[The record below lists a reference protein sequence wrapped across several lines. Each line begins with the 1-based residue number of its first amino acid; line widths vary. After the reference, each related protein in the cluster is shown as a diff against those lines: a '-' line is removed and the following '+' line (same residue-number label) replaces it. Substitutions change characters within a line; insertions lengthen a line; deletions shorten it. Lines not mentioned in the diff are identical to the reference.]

1 MAESAI
7 ERLKRLAAAKKA
19 GEANDGKNN
28 LDTVGN
34 VASAVS
40 SSTSSTGSDGE
51 TRRES
56 VEEVQGVTGGG
67 LQAVGVNKRDT
78 CNTDRVNDTVD
89 SVCDPDS
96 LGSMVDANTAVEV
109 LEPTPSDH
117 PLAMQ
122 FAELEQALLTRDPS
136 FKTILRD
143 IHRHLGSEPE
153 LVTMMT
159 EEEVHR
165 VVRGL
170 VTVAQEE
177 IVEPAKAKAVK
188 ATTKALKAKAIDVD
202 DL

>member
-19 GEANDGKNN
+19 GEANGGKNN
-28 LDTVGN
+28 LDTVGS
-34 VASAVS
+34 VDSADS
-40 SSTSSTGSDGE
+40 NSTVGTGSNSE
-51 TRRES
+51 VRRES
-56 VEEVQGVTGGG
+56 VEEVQAVTGGG
-67 LQAVGVNKRDT
+67 SQAVGVSERDT
-78 CNTDRVNDTVD
+78 CSTVSVTNPD
-89 SVCDPDS
+89 NNVCDPGS
-96 LGSMVDANTAVEV
+96 LSTSVDTETSVEA

-188 ATTKALKAKAIDVD
+188 ASTKALKAKAIDVD